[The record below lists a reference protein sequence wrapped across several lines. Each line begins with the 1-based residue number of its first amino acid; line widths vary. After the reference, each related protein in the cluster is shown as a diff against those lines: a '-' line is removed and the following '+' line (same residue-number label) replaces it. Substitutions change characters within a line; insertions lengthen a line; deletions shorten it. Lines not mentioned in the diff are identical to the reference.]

1 MIEDRI
7 RDYIVRSAGLKAA
20 PGDRDRLVERGFVPS
35 VRLLDLVGFLEDE
48 FAIRLR
54 AIDVVPDKLATIEQ
68 IAGVVRSR
76 LTPAQ
81 PR

>member
-7 RDYIVRSAGLKAA
+7 RAYIVRTAGLASA
-20 PGDRDRLVERGFVPS
+20 PADRDRLVDRGFVPS
-35 VRLLDLVGFLEDE
+35 VRLLDLVGFLEEE

-54 AIDVVPDKLATIEQ
+54 AIDVVPEKLATISQ
-68 IAGVVRSR
+68 ISDVVRAR